1 MGTDAQAPRNLLLK
15 SKELHFLYA
24 STVSKEVDM
33 ALRLIDVYLPADS
46 EDAIRD
52 SVADSRDWRILGV
65 WSTDLG
71 DKRCIVKILADVE
84 ETESISDYLSNQ
96 FSNDE
101 HFRIIVMPVEASI
114 PLPKQDEE
122 EDSNTAPAAI
132 KESDKKKAARVSR
145 EELYAE
151 LQDAVKINPAFLTLV
166 VLSTLVAAVGLL
178 QNNSA
183 VIIGAMVIAPLLG
196 PTIALAFSAML
207 ADSGL
212 ARRAGRALSLGLLLA
227 FAVSISIGFLTVI
240 DPYSGEV
247 ALRTNVGIPD
257 IVLGLA
263 AGGAGAVSMTA
274 AVPGAVIGVMVAVA
288 LLPPLATSGMLI
300 GAGAWDAA
308 AGALLL
314 LAINLICIHLSAI
327 VTFFLQGIRPSR
339 WWEAKKARKAMWQ
352 SLLISFVILV
362 LLSILIYLAYYRN

>member
-1 MGTDAQAPRNLLLK
+1 
-15 SKELHFLYA
+15 
-24 STVSKEVDM
+24 M

-46 EDAIRD
+46 QEAIRE
-52 SVADSRDWRILGV
+52 SVADSTQWRILGV

-71 DKRCIVKILADVE
+71 DNRCIVKILADVE

-96 FSNDE
+96 FSSDE

-114 PLPKQDEE
+114 PLPKQDDESSHV
-122 EDSNTAPAAI
+122 DSA
-132 KESDKKKAARVSR
+132 ESKQKKAARISR
-145 EELYAE
+145 EELYAD
-151 LQDAVKINPAFLTLV
+151 LQDSSKISPVFLTLV

-178 QNNSA
+178 QDNSA

-212 ARRAGRALSLGLLLA
+212 ARRAGSALLIGLLLA
-227 FAVSISIGFLTVI
+227 FAVSIPIGFLTDI
-240 DPYSGEV
+240 DPHSGEV
-247 ALRTNVGIPD
+247 ALRTSVGIPD

-300 GAGAWDAA
+300 GAGAWEAA
-308 AGALLL
+308 IGALLL

-327 VTFFLQGIRPSR
+327 ITFFLQGIRPSR
-339 WWEAKKARKAMWQ
+339 WWEAKKARKAALQ
-352 SLLISFVILV
+352 SLLTSLLILI
-362 LLSILIYLAYYRN
+362 LLSVLIYLSYYRN